1 MPNVYYPGMSINNGH
16 DDEKN
21 SAQEC
26 QHLCH
31 QTDDCNV
38 FTWDSKRKWCWLK
51 SGISSSIEL
60 EGAISGPKICGM
72 SNILEFLTFLVKGN
86 IIMVLYFQYI
96 YRLIKNDINN
106 LQRIIFRDI
115 RSFAS
120 QYIAILT

>member
-1 MPNVYYPGMSINNGH
+1 MSINNGH

>member
-72 SNILEFLTFLVKGN
+72 SNILEFL
-86 IIMVLYFQYI
+86 Y
-96 YRLIKNDINN
+96 
-106 LQRIIFRDI
+106 
-115 RSFAS
+115 SW
-120 QYIAILT
+120 

>member
-86 IIMVLYFQYI
+86 IIMVLHST
-96 YRLIKNDINN
+96 N
-106 LQRIIFRDI
+106 II
-115 RSFAS
+115 
-120 QYIAILT
+120 